1 MDNYIDIYSN
11 IDPQFCQEG
20 DLEDCKECPN
30 LENCKFYSD
39 DIEECDFDEFEYTW
53 AEMSY
58 YRFTQRTI
66 NFKHSE
72 LE

>member
-20 DLEDCKECPN
+20 DLDSCCECPN
-30 LENCKFYSD
+30 LESCKFYSD
-39 DIEECDFDEFEYTW
+39 EIDYDFDEFEYAWT
-53 AEMSY
+53 EMSY
-58 YRFTQRTI
+58 YKFTQRTV

-72 LE
+72 L